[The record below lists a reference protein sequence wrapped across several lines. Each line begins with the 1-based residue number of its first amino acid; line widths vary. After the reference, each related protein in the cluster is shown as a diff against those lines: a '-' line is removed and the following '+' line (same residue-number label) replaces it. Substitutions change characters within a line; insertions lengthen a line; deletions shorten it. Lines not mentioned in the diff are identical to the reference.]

1 MRLFVSVDCPDSFTD
16 PISTIQDDFSS
27 APGITLT
34 DPAQAHVTLQFLG
47 DVEEPRVGAVVDALE
62 RAVDS
67 VDLEPF
73 EVRFGGLGVF
83 PSLEYIRV
91 VWLGVEKGD
100 TALRVL
106 QEAVEDHLEPLG
118 YEGDDHEF
126 TPHVTLGRM
135 NHAGGKAHVQ
145 SMVEERSPTVGTM
158 TVDSISLTESVLLPE
173 GAEHATLESI
183 SLE

>member
-1 MRLFVSVDCPDSFTD
+1 MRLFVSVDLPEQFAE
-16 PISTIQDDFSS
+16 PIAAIQENLAS

-34 DPAQAHVTLQFLG
+34 DPTQAHVTLYFLG
-47 DVEEPRVGAVVDALE
+47 DVDPDEVDGIVTALE

-67 VDLEPF
+67 VDLDPF
-73 EVRFGGLGVF
+73 EARFGGLGVF

-91 VWLGVEKGD
+91 VWLGVEQGE
-100 TALRVL
+100 TALVVL
-106 QEAVEDHLEPLG
+106 QEAVEDSLEPLG
-118 YEGDDHEF
+118 FEPDDHEF

-145 SMVEERSPTVGTM
+145 SMVQERSPTVGTM
-158 TVDSISLTESVLLPE
+158 TVDSISLTESVLLSE
-173 GAEHATLESI
+173 GAKHKTLESI